1 MVLMYMTRMN
11 INIAII
17 GMAKASPTPSNI
29 SLESVR
35 VSGACPATFNTSA
48 EVHEIEFDWA
58 ESDQMIMVG
67 CYYYGYVLCHLAGG
81 SLAFKF
87 GFKRII
93 LISSLAAMWNQ
104 YYLPYK
110 QD

>member
-17 GMAKASPTPSNI
+17 GMAKAPPSSSNI
-29 SLESVR
+29 SVETVR
-35 VSGACPATFNTSA
+35 VSGACPAKYNKSD
-48 EVHEIEFDWA
+48 ELREIEFDWA

-87 GFKRII
+87 GFKRIV
-93 LISSLAAMWNQ
+93 LISSIAAMWNQ
-104 YYLPYK
+104 YNLPYK